1 MTTTGLQRQFIEVMA
16 KHLPP
21 SGSSLRLVD
30 IEGRAW
36 EVLSELRGDLDMVVK
51 PLNADDWH
59 LNPDS
64 IDALVAFDVLP
75 DADFLREALRAL
87 REGGRLIMLNAGGV
101 ADERHVRT
109 LQEAGY
115 TRILVAPGLE
125 QPAPLGVLMR
135 GEKPHS
141 QARTED
147 RIKQI
152 ASVDNKLPVKRSG
165 RYVYLLIQQK
175 PNKPAWK
182 LKPTDRIEW
191 NAIAVEG
198 NDEQVVLAFS
208 SLPKAVE
215 FMQPVVKA
223 GIVKDVNKVA
233 KFAWEVAKQWPFAV
247 LLNPSD
253 DIFRSQKLALL
264 AIDPATAEA
273 PDE

>member
-1 MTTTGLQRQFIEVMA
+1 MTTAGLQRQFIEVMA

-21 SGSSLRLVD
+21 SGATLRLVD

-36 EVLSELRGDLDMVVK
+36 EVLAELRGDLDMVVK

-64 IDALVAFDVLP
+64 IDALVAFDVVP
-75 DADFLREALRAL
+75 DADFLREALLAL

-115 TRILVAPGLE
+115 SRILVAPGLE
-125 QPAPLGVLMR
+125 QPGPLGVLIR

-147 RIKQI
+147 RMKQI
-152 ASVDNKLPVKRSG
+152 AAVDNALPARRPG
-165 RYVYLLIQQK
+165 RYVYLLVQQK

-182 LKPTDRIEW
+182 LKPGDKVEW
-191 NAIAVEG
+191 YAVAVEG

-223 GIVKDVNKVA
+223 GIIKDVHKMP
-233 KFAWEVAKQWPFAV
+233 KFAWEVARQWPFAV

-253 DIFRSQKLALL
+253 EIFRTQKVAFL